1 MANDIDAG
9 ECESTCRAKTSSRA
23 AEANKL
29 PVTRWLSL
37 ATLAITPLR
46 CVHIRP
52 ATASICIYFRCTAP
66 SFTRRRHAA
75 RQKYLS
81 YLPESLQR
89 RKLLLCA
96 TSRPERVQQDLLK
109 DLVGAG
115 EQRRRNSEGIARDM
129 AGRMI
134 GPVSTTKTKPST
146 NVQSGRQTAGGHGIL
161 RAWAR
166 TSGLKPGQIEDID
179 KCNEGIACSDRRC
192 DGMRAQGCA

>member
-1 MANDIDAG
+1 MRGRWA
-9 ECESTCRAKTSSRA
+9 CPSSRSA
-23 AEANKL
+23 ARSTPLL
-29 PVTRWLSL
+29 PRDCIPALTRRMLRCNYYQLPRTAVGVTCSCRGYLPGASL
-37 ATLAITPLR
+37 ARQL
-46 CVHIRP
+46 
-52 ATASICIYFRCTAP
+52 
-66 SFTRRRHAA
+66 TRRNLMR
-75 RQKYLS
+75 
-81 YLPESLQR
+81 LPGQSGSLV
-89 RKLLLCA
+89 CA